1 MSPPPG
7 NKGGAVSGAG
17 PCPMAVGVAN
27 ASKSV
32 GHTHALQPGKVVFL
46 NFMNVLQFNND
57 ESQAHQFLEPGN
69 DWSSI

>member
-1 MSPPPG
+1 
-7 NKGGAVSGAG
+7 
-17 PCPMAVGVAN
+17 MAVGVAN